1 MKHVDVLTKGG
12 KTINVRRDEI
22 PGLLKAKV
30 LDESKLS
37 DELKK
42 PLKKAD
48 GNKVTGQASNKGIN
62 EKVKNLLKKKVPKAP
77 AGHETV
83 ELKSGKF
90 IKVKKREVK
99 GLEKAGLLKDGK
111 AEAKAAKAAEKAE
124 KEAKELAD
132 KEAKAAEKAD
142 KEVKEAK
149 EKEEKENAKTKE
161 EKGTGET
168 KELEGPGKTK

>member
-1 MKHVDVLTKGG
+1 MKHVDVLTKAG
-12 KTINVRRDEI
+12 KTINVRRDEVY
-22 PGLLKAKV
+22 GLLKAKI

-42 PLKKAD
+42 PLKNID

-111 AEAKAAKAAEKAE
+111 AEKAEKKAQEKADKEAKELAEKTAKAAEKAE
-124 KEAKELAD
+124 KAQ
-132 KEAKAAEKAD
+132 
-142 KEVKEAK
+142 
-149 EKEEKENAKTKE
+149 EKEEKEKAKTKE

-168 KELEGPGKTK
+168 KELKGPEKTK